1 MQRNSFFFLAENGMM
16 LLQIKRKDMI
26 SGMVYFERDLIAERN
41 KKAEIK
47 KSVIK
52 RWNVNYVDQEALKQK
67 EEEEAKLRE
76 AQEIFERLEREKAA
90 DEAEKQAEINK
101 AYKEAELDAQ
111 KWLDDNYNE
120 TTGSCSGMYGQGKV
134 DEVNKDQI
142 AMILNE
148 QNAALRGSI
157 DTEKAD

>member
-1 MQRNSFFFLAENGMM
+1 MV
-16 LLQIKRKDMI
+16 

-90 DEAEKQAEINK
+90 DEAEKPVKTTRKRQPKNAE
-101 AYKEAELDAQ
+101 
-111 KWLDDNYNE
+111 
-120 TTGSCSGMYGQGKV
+120 
-134 DEVNKDQI
+134 
-142 AMILNE
+142 
-148 QNAALRGSI
+148 
-157 DTEKAD
+157 